1 MSAAEREL
9 GYRAVTTYEDSLPE
23 TIAWTLDALR
33 ERDWREV
40 FPRMA
45 TLYSSIFDDAAEDRI
60 TPLLV
65 THSANSS
72 AALATWG

>member
-23 TIAWTLDALR
+23 TIAWSLDALR
-33 ERDWREV
+33 ERGWREV

-45 TLYSSIFDDAAEDRI
+45 TLYSSIFDYAAEDRW
-60 TPLLV
+60 
-65 THSANSS
+65 
-72 AALATWG
+72 LAGR